1 MPPKTKRARQSLE
14 AAAKAKEARKQARL
28 EAETGEILPEVTAA
42 IDTSSIATAASERVT
57 TSQIVVPSMTETQA
71 GETEVSS
78 HPDAREKADILEEF
92 VEEWVCTLDRDDKKA
107 LAMLL

>member
-1 MPPKTKRARQSLE
+1 ME

-42 IDTSSIATAASERVT
+42 IDTSSITTVASERVT

-71 GETEVSS
+71 GETEVRS
-78 HPDAREKADILEEF
+78 HPDAREKADILEVF
-92 VEEWVCTLDRDDKKA
+92 VEEWVCTLDHDDKKA

>member
-1 MPPKTKRARQSLE
+1 MPPKTKRARQNLE

-42 IDTSSIATAASERVT
+42 IDTSSITTAAERVT
-57 TSQIVVPSMTETQA
+57 TSQTVVPSMTETQD
-71 GETEVSS
+71 GENEVRS

-92 VEEWVCTLDRDDKKA
+92 VEEWVCTLDHDDKKA